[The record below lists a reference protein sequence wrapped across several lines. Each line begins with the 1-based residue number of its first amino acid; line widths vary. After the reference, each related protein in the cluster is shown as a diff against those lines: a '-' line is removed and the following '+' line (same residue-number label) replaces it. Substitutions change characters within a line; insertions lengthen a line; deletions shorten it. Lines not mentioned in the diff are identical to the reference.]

1 MTSDVQSKKYQNTMK
16 VNNMKELLEYT
27 AKKQKERA
35 HQHYEV
41 AKIYGPC
48 SGMGNRRYKIPQKS
62 TFSKYKKYSYTGRWN
77 DYKLNTNTNG

>member
-1 MTSDVQSKKYQNTMK
+1 MK
-16 VNNMKELLEYT
+16 VTNMKELLEYVSN
-27 AKKQKERA
+27 KQKERS

-62 TFSKYKKYSYTGRWN
+62 TFSKFKKYSYTARWN
-77 DYKLNTNTNG
+77 DYKLNTNKVR

>member
-1 MTSDVQSKKYQNTMK
+1 MK
-16 VNNMKELLEYT
+16 VNNMKELLEYL
-27 AKKQKERA
+27 ANKQKKQS

-41 AKIYGPC
+41 AKLHGPC

-77 DYKLNTNTNG
+77 DYKLNTN

>member
-1 MTSDVQSKKYQNTMK
+1 MK
-16 VNNMKELLEYT
+16 VNNMKELLEYV
-27 AKKQKERA
+27 ANKQKKQS

-41 AKIYGPC
+41 AKLHGPC

-77 DYKLNTNTNG
+77 DYKLNTN